1 MKIFLKK
8 SKIYNST
15 IYRAGYT
22 FYGLTILSMFVAI
35 IISINTKINTSNNNY
50 VNVEIDQKE
59 ELNREPTTKNSSNNF
74 RKHSALV

>member
-8 SKIYNST
+8 SKIIDSV

-22 FYGLTILSMFVAI
+22 LYGLTILSMFVAI
-35 IISINTKINTSNNNY
+35 IISINTKINMSNNNY

-59 ELNREPTTKNSSNNF
+59 ELNREPITKNSSKNINYNF
-74 RKHSALV
+74 S